1 MSILSRNVFITAIGG
16 DIACATLRCIVRN
29 QASDYIIGCDI
40 VPHVQGI
47 MYVNEF
53 VIAPAY
59 KEMEA
64 YLSFI
69 KKICIEKKI
78 THFLPMT
85 EAEIIIMSNNRDF
98 FQENK
103 IKLMINNDLIIRIA
117 SSKYKTASFLR
128 SHNILAPETYYKED
142 YKGKLNYPLI
152 IKPDSSCGSKNI
164 HIVYQEDEIV
174 SAISKSDHYHY
185 VFQEYIGSADEEYT
199 VGIFSDGNSVKSI
212 AFKRRLG
219 FGGMSVYVETV
230 DDPRIDEI
238 AVQVANSFGLK
249 GSINIQ
255 MRKTQKDYYIF
266 EINPRISSTVGFR
279 DMFGFHDVIWW
290 LDLLDGI
297 ENNVEYKIAAGRIGI
312 KTLDEMVINV

>member
-1 MSILSRNVFITAIGG
+1 VRILSRNVFVTAIGG

-29 QASDYIIGCDI
+29 HASDYIIGCDI
-40 VPHVQGI
+40 APHVQGI

-59 KEMEA
+59 KDIYA

-85 EAEIIIMSNNRDF
+85 EAEIKIMNYNRDF
-98 FQENK
+98 FQEHN
-103 IKLMINNDLIIRIA
+103 IKLMINNELVIQIA

-128 SHNILAPETYYKED
+128 SHNILAPQTFYEED
-142 YKGKLNYPLI
+142 YKDKLSYPII

-164 HIVYQEDEIV
+164 HIVYNDEEIL
-174 SAISKSDHYHY
+174 SALSKPNHY

-199 VGIFSDGNSVKSI
+199 VGIFSDGNDIKSI
-212 AFKRRLG
+212 ALKRKLG
-219 FGGMSVYVETV
+219 FGGMSVFVETI
-230 DDPRIDEI
+230 DDPKVDKI
-238 AVQVANSFGLK
+238 AIQVAKSLQLK

-255 MRKTQKDYYIF
+255 MRKMQEYYYIF

-297 ENNVEYKIAAGRIGI
+297 ENNVEYKTVAGRIGI
-312 KTLDEMVINV
+312 KTLDEMVI